1 MNKLPKTAT
10 TSRRSFL
17 SRSAFTAA
25 AGAVGALGVRTALA
39 QGPPVGDDKSVV
51 NLSSSKMVQ
60 ITTVVKDVQ
69 KVARRFSEVWGPS
82 WKFYDMR
89 YRQTVLHDKEL
100 KGADCYVKLAI
111 GNFGGRSIK
120 LVQPVSGQSSYMEFL
135 EKHGEC
141 NYTIGLNASGNHDRI
156 VDALK
161 KAGVGIEM
169 QGDLG
174 NGFKFTIMDTVEDVG
189 CRIEVA
195 TLAVPSES
203 SIRQTGVFVQDKPS
217 VVNMDKPI
225 FAGGNRINTMGIVVK
240 DEKRVAQ
247 RFGELF
253 GISEGWRIGKG
264 PQGLVNVTLNEKP
277 VPESDIPSVDVAMAN
292 GSWGDM
298 RLEIIRP
305 VGIRPGG
312 CHQWFLD
319 KHGNGHQHVN
329 VDNMAE
335 YNAVVDTLKKAGVPR
350 EFSAE
355 IGKRFG
361 ASYIDQKQ
369 FGGFQIEL
377 TGSPAS

>member
-1 MNKLPKTAT
+1 
-10 TSRRSFL
+10 
-17 SRSAFTAA
+17 
-25 AGAVGALGVRTALA
+25 
-39 QGPPVGDDKSVV
+39 
-51 NLSSSKMVQ
+51 MVQ
-60 ITTVVKDVQ
+60 ITTVVRDVQ

-89 YRQTVLHDKEL
+89 YKQTVLHDKE
-100 KGADCYVKLAI
+100 GGSSDCYVKLAI

-141 NYTIGLNASGNHDRI
+141 NYTIGLNASGNHDQI

-161 KAGVGIEM
+161 GAGVGIEM

-174 NGFKFTIMDTVEDVG
+174 NNFRFTILDTVDDVG
-189 CRIEVA
+189 CRIELA
-195 TLAVPSES
+195 TLAVPSEAS
-203 SIRQTGVFVQDKPS
+203 LRQTGSFVQTKPS
-217 VVNMDKPI
+217 VVNMDEPI
-225 FAGGNRINTMGIVVK
+225 FTGGNRINTMGIVVK

-264 PQGLVNVTLNEKP
+264 PQGHTKVFLNEKP
-277 VPESDIPSVDVAMAN
+277 VPESDIPSIDVSMAN

-305 VGIRPGG
+305 VGLKPGG

-329 VDNMAE
+329 VDNMAN
-335 YNAVVDTLKKAGVPR
+335 YNEVVDALKKAGVPS
-350 EFSAE
+350 EFSDQV
-355 IGKRFG
+355 GNRFG
-361 ASYIDQKQ
+361 ANYISKEQ